1 MSSSRQKDNK
11 EKGTF
16 SGGAV
21 FAIKVFDMQ
30 WQRVIVLEYMPNGS
44 LDKRLY
50 SDENCLSLPANV
62 LLDQDLPAHVRC
74 RFWNCK
80 NVGTTRKHCSNQDSR
95 NYAPGLRLY
104 LRGIMLCDIGE
115 IEEIKDKDHFS
126 LVEFLSYTKDLG
138 YTNVKGFYCEDNNEL
153 VQVTSDTQLLE
164 FVKDLVDGDEFHV
177 YVVHEVDELEELPAP
192 TGLLP
197 WSDPVDESVG
207 INTEGTVENDSDLNG
222 VDTELPGGDT
232 NQNEVESDLP
242 SNDTD
247 VDVIPDEDDSDVDE
261 ELRSLRTERRNKRN
275 PNLRQKRDREKKT
288 ITKEVPIDEAGVDRG
303 FEDIGINKKDRY
315 VGRLGGDEKY
325 IDSSEC
331 DSDDSTDMLDAEA
344 VVGVDLPGKRKSKK
358 VGVHTSQPAS
368 HSSQFTAGQSSQG
381 SCHPEP
387 TSSFQP
393 GPTRFNQPAS
403 TTSNSHASSTTVC
416 GDTSRVKRARE
427 TAKTSQPPPFVDTS
441 IPVTRGIT
449 SQLPTK
455 TRQTAGQKRGRVA
468 TGEDSARGG
477 PKRPTN
483 GGSSNVGFGIYTSAS
498 GTQILN
504 PGTSSQR
511 ILPTGLSY
519 KDASLTGIDL
529 GFKPRGLKWKNK
541 DVVTTSQLQ
550 QMANKKKK

>member
-1 MSSSRQKDNK
+1 MEPFFVIFQLPSYDSLSSPMK
-11 EKGTF
+11 T
-16 SGGAV
+16 
-21 FAIKVFDMQ
+21 
-30 WQRVIVLEYMPNGS
+30 L
-44 LDKRLY
+44 
-50 SDENCLSLPANV
+50 
-62 LLDQDLPAHVRC
+62 
-74 RFWNCK
+74 
-80 NVGTTRKHCSNQDSR
+80 
-95 NYAPGLRLY
+95 
-104 LRGIMLCDIGE
+104 
-115 IEEIKDKDHFS
+115 DKDHFS

-138 YTNVKGFYCEDNNEL
+138 YTNVKGFDCEDNNEL

-164 FVKDLVDGDEFHV
+164 FVKDLVDGNEFHV

-207 INTEGTVENDSDLNG
+207 INTEGTVENDLDLNG

-242 SNDTD
+242 SSDTD

-261 ELRSLRTERRNKRN
+261 ELRSLRAERRNKRN
-275 PNLRQKRDREKKT
+275 PNLRKKRDREKKT
-288 ITKEVPIDEAGVDRG
+288 ITKEVPIGEAGVDRG

-331 DSDDSTDMLDAEA
+331 DSDDSTDMLDAES
-344 VVGVDLPGKRKSKK
+344 VGGVDLPGRRKSKK

-381 SCHPEP
+381 SCHLEP
-387 TSSFQP
+387 TSFFQP

-483 GGSSNVGFGIYTSAS
+483 GGSSNVGFGIYTSES

-529 GFKPRGLKWKNK
+529 GFKPRGLRWKNK
-541 DVVTTSQLQ
+541 DAVTTSQLQ

>member
-1 MSSSRQKDNK
+1 M
-11 EKGTF
+11 
-16 SGGAV
+16 
-21 FAIKVFDMQ
+21 FDIQ
-30 WQRVIVLEYMPNGS
+30 
-44 LDKRLY
+44 
-50 SDENCLSLPANV
+50 
-62 LLDQDLPAHVRC
+62 
-74 RFWNCK
+74 
-80 NVGTTRKHCSNQDSR
+80 
-95 NYAPGLRLY
+95 
-104 LRGIMLCDIGE
+104 
-115 IEEIKDKDHFS
+115 
-126 LVEFLSYTKDLG
+126 
-138 YTNVKGFYCEDNNEL
+138 
-153 VQVTSDTQLLE
+153 
-164 FVKDLVDGDEFHV
+164 
-177 YVVHEVDELEELPAP
+177 
-192 TGLLP
+192 
-197 WSDPVDESVG
+197 
-207 INTEGTVENDSDLNG
+207 
-222 VDTELPGGDT
+222 
-232 NQNEVESDLP
+232 
-242 SNDTD
+242 
-247 VDVIPDEDDSDVDE
+247 
-261 ELRSLRTERRNKRN
+261 
-275 PNLRQKRDREKKT
+275 
-288 ITKEVPIDEAGVDRG
+288 
-303 FEDIGINKKDRY
+303 
-315 VGRLGGDEKY
+315 
-325 IDSSEC
+325 
-331 DSDDSTDMLDAEA
+331 
-344 VVGVDLPGKRKSKK
+344 

-504 PGTSSQR
+504 VSLSQTVSEMNASLYINFGFFFKKQPGTSSQR

-529 GFKPRGLKWKNK
+529 GFKPRGLRWKNK
-541 DVVTTSQLQ
+541 DAVTTSQLQ

>member
-1 MSSSRQKDNK
+1 MEPFFVIFQLPSYDSLSSPMKTLDCIDEVSGCATL
-11 EKGTF
+11 EKLKKL
-16 SGGAV
+16 
-21 FAIKVFDMQ
+21 KV
-30 WQRVIVLEYMPNGS
+30 LAG
-44 LDKRLY
+44 K
-50 SDENCLSLPANV
+50 
-62 LLDQDLPAHVRC
+62 VR
-74 RFWNCK
+74 
-80 NVGTTRKHCSNQDSR
+80 G
-95 NYAPGLRLY
+95 
-104 LRGIMLCDIGE
+104 
-115 IEEIKDKDHFS
+115 
-126 LVEFLSYTKDLG
+126 FLDLG

-164 FVKDLVDGDEFHV
+164 FVKDLVDGDEYHV
-177 YVVHEVDELEELPAP
+177 YVVHEVDELKELPAP

-232 NQNEVESDLP
+232 NQNEAESDLP
-242 SNDTD
+242 SSDTD

-261 ELRSLRTERRNKRN
+261 ELRSLRAERRNKRN

-288 ITKEVPIDEAGVDRG
+288 ITKEVPIGEAGVDRG
-303 FEDIGINKKDRY
+303 FEDIGINKKDKY

-344 VVGVDLPGKRKSKK
+344 IGGVDLPGRRKGKK
-358 VGVHTSQPAS
+358 VRYDDQCTVAIFELGMIFENAKEFRKALAKYAVEKNYQIKLRPNEAHRVGVHTSQPAS

-427 TAKTSQPPPFVDTS
+427 TAKTSQPPLFVDTS
-441 IPVTRGIT
+441 IPVTREIT

-483 GGSSNVGFGIYTSAS
+483 GGSSNVGFGIYTSDS

-504 PGTSSQR
+504 VSLSQ
-511 ILPTGLSY
+511 TVSEMN
-519 KDASLTGIDL
+519 ASL
-529 GFKPRGLKWKNK
+529 
-541 DVVTTSQLQ
+541 
-550 QMANKKKK
+550 

>member
-1 MSSSRQKDNK
+1 MDNYILTCFHHRGCVVGNPNPTYQR
-11 EKGTF
+11 EVD
-16 SGGAV
+16 V
-21 FAIKVFDMQ
+21 F
-30 WQRVIVLEYMPNGS
+30 G
-44 LDKRLY
+44 
-50 SDENCLSLPANV
+50 
-62 LLDQDLPAHVRC
+62 
-74 RFWNCK
+74 
-80 NVGTTRKHCSNQDSR
+80 VG
-95 NYAPGLRLY
+95 
-104 LRGIMLCDIGE
+104 I
-115 IEEIKDKDHFS
+115 DKDHFS

-192 TGLLP
+192 SGLLP
-197 WSDPVDESVG
+197 WSDIVDESVG
-207 INTEGTVENDSDLNG
+207 INTEGTVENDSNLNG
-222 VDTELPGGDT
+222 VDTELPGGNT
-232 NQNEVESDLP
+232 NQNEAESDLP
-242 SNDTD
+242 SSDTD
-247 VDVIPDEDDSDVDE
+247 VDVISDEVDSDVDE
-261 ELRSLRTERRNKRN
+261 ELRSLRAERRNKRN
-275 PNLRQKRDREKKT
+275 PNLRKKRDKEKKT
-288 ITKEVPIDEAGVDRG
+288 ITKEVPIGEASVDRG

-325 IDSSEC
+325 IDNSEC

-344 VVGVDLPGKRKSKK
+344 VGGVDLPGRRKSKKVRPPRNRRKSKDEPRKKYGKMSKQGLKITCSKCKQQGHNKKYCK
-358 VGVHTSQPAS
+358 VGVHTSQPTS

-387 TSSFQP
+387 ISSFQP

-403 TTSNSHASSTTVC
+403 TTVC
-416 GDTSRVKRARE
+416 GDTSRVKRARA
-427 TAKTSQPPPFVDTS
+427 TAKISQPPPFVDTS

-455 TRQTAGQKRGRVA
+455 TRQTAGQKKGRVA
-468 TGEDSARGG
+468 TGEDSAREGL
-477 PKRPTN
+477 KRPTN

-529 GFKPRGLKWKNK
+529 GFKLRGLRWKNN

-550 QMANKKKK
+550 QMTNKKKK

>member
-1 MSSSRQKDNK
+1 MEPFFVIFQLPSYDSLSSPMK
-11 EKGTF
+11 T
-16 SGGAV
+16 
-21 FAIKVFDMQ
+21 
-30 WQRVIVLEYMPNGS
+30 
-44 LDKRLY
+44 
-50 SDENCLSLPANV
+50 
-62 LLDQDLPAHVRC
+62 
-74 RFWNCK
+74 
-80 NVGTTRKHCSNQDSR
+80 
-95 NYAPGLRLY
+95 
-104 LRGIMLCDIGE
+104 
-115 IEEIKDKDHFS
+115 
-126 LVEFLSYTKDLG
+126 
-138 YTNVKGFYCEDNNEL
+138 
-153 VQVTSDTQLLE
+153 LE

-197 WSDPVDESVG
+197 WSDPVDEFVG
-207 INTEGTVENDSDLNG
+207 INTEGTVQNDSDLNG
-222 VDTELPGGDT
+222 VDTKLPGG
-232 NQNEVESDLP
+232 
-242 SNDTD
+242 
-247 VDVIPDEDDSDVDE
+247 
-261 ELRSLRTERRNKRN
+261 
-275 PNLRQKRDREKKT
+275 
-288 ITKEVPIDEAGVDRG
+288 EAGVDKG

-344 VVGVDLPGKRKSKK
+344 VDLPGRRKSKK
-358 VGVHTSQPAS
+358 VRYDDQCTVAIFELGMIFENAKKFRKALAKYVVEKYYQIKLRPNEAHRVGVHTSQPAS

-416 GDTSRVKRARE
+416 GDTNR
-427 TAKTSQPPPFVDTS
+427 
-441 IPVTRGIT
+441 
-449 SQLPTK
+449 TK
-455 TRQTAGQKRGRVA
+455 QTAGQKRGRVA

-504 PGTSSQR
+504 
-511 ILPTGLSY
+511 
-519 KDASLTGIDL
+519 DASLTGIDL
-529 GFKPRGLKWKNK
+529 DFKPRGLRWKNK
-541 DVVTTSQLQ
+541 DAVTTSQLQ